1 MSSNLTSVSINK
13 NKSRFAPKVKSR
25 PNKRHQASDAP
36 TSSSSS
42 TTKSSSLPLADTS
55 GTTAIATAATALT
68 DTSIQPDNI
77 EETIR
82 RLSSSTIPSVA
93 NAIELLT
100 TSSNTVKTPHAASST
115 TKSASAATATVRRS
129 SKSPIDSGTPIVP
142 GISST
147 TTATTIKEPT
157 NRTKRSTTTSK
168 IETPNTPSTPIP
180 SGSSDKNSG
189 MDSRTISSSVGEEPA
204 TASLTKRQKMMRN
217 IKDAMKKSDKT
228 PSSISTPTA
237 IPTKSSKS
245 TSGNSFAA
253 PSNIITV
260 SSSTTGTTTATTPR
274 KRRVKMVNQ
283 DRAIDDDDEGDANNV
298 VNSQYELADS
308 DNEYTDIMVNAAERL
323 HIKKKRKDDESRK
336 KRKKK
341 EVLLAKDMKTL
352 DDLTTDPLQQEDMN
366 RDIRYFL
373 KDLPK
378 GVVTKQFRDEQI
390 EREQEQLQR
399 DEEAAALK
407 NDRDALDRL
416 AQQKLELEMQ
426 KEKEEEIARAK
437 KTKEE
442 EQLKKQQQQQNSN
455 TLAES
460 SHALQVRM
468 VDGNIVLDTDSMMI
482 DRNKDLEQISHEHME
497 VVEEN
502 AQSRK
507 INFQTYGKKTGN
519 KRWTTEETD
528 VFYDLLSQFGT
539 DFEMMAQMIPNR
551 SRTQIRLKYNKE
563 QNKHP
568 EKVTEYMLRKK
579 KPLDLE
585 TFKSVTGLE
594 FEKVPDHFHTLQIV

>member
-1 MSSNLTSVSINK
+1 
-13 NKSRFAPKVKSR
+13 
-25 PNKRHQASDAP
+25 
-36 TSSSSS
+36 
-42 TTKSSSLPLADTS
+42 
-55 GTTAIATAATALT
+55 
-68 DTSIQPDNI
+68 
-77 EETIR
+77 
-82 RLSSSTIPSVA
+82 
-93 NAIELLT
+93 
-100 TSSNTVKTPHAASST
+100 
-115 TKSASAATATVRRS
+115 
-129 SKSPIDSGTPIVP
+129 
-142 GISST
+142 
-147 TTATTIKEPT
+147 
-157 NRTKRSTTTSK
+157 
-168 IETPNTPSTPIP
+168 
-180 SGSSDKNSG
+180 
-189 MDSRTISSSVGEEPA
+189 
-204 TASLTKRQKMMRN
+204 MRN

-228 PSSISTPTA
+228 PSAISTPTSISTPT
-237 IPTKSSKS
+237 PTKSSKS

-253 PSNIITV
+253 PSNVTE
-260 SSSTTGTTTATTPR
+260 SSSPTVATTTPR

-283 DRAIDDDDEGDANNV
+283 DRDNDDEEDADFV
-298 VNSQYELADS
+298 VDDQYELADES
-308 DNEYTDIMVNAAERL
+308 DNEYTDIMVNAAEQQRL
-323 HIKKKRKDDESRK
+323 KKKKKEDESRK
-336 KRKKK
+336 KRKK

-373 KDLPK
+373 KDLPR

-390 EREQEQLQR
+390 QREQEQLQR

-426 KEKEEEIARAK
+426 KEKEEEIALAK
-437 KTKEE
+437 KAKEE
-442 EQLKKQQQQQNSN
+442 EQLKKQQQQNNN

-460 SHALQVRM
+460 SHALQVRI

-507 INFQTYGKKTGN
+507 VNFQTYGKKTGN
-519 KRWTTEETD
+519 KRWTAEETD
-528 VFYDLLSQFGT
+528 LFYDLLSQFGT

-551 SRTQIRLKYNKE
+551 SRTQVRLKYNKE
-563 QNKHP
+563 QNTHP

-585 TFKSVTGLE
+585 TFKKVTGLE